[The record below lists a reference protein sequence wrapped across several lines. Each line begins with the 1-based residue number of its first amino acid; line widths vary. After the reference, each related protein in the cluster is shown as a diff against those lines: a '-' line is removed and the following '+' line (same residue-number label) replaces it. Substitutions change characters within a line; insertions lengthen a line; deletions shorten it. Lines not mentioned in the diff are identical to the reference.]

1 MAGNNTNFTSQEGLY
16 NMNLLYQELL
26 VPLSAMVCGLEAI
39 KTASLKR
46 FNPEQQAELVPYF
59 DHLLIKLK
67 EFS

>member
-1 MAGNNTNFTSQEGLY
+1 
-16 NMNLLYQELL
+16 MNLLYQELL

-46 FNPEQQAELVPYF
+46 FSPEQQAELVPYF